1 MTRAVVLG
9 GGFAGVLVAKVLSR
23 HVDEVTVV
31 EGGRYPAGPGVRP
44 GLPQAFHSHVLVTAG
59 AEALDTVLPGTLEA
73 LLARGAHRRGLP
85 DGALILSADGWFRRH
100 ETGAFMVSCSRWLL
114 DHVIRQRALAD
125 GAVAVRER
133 TRVLGLAGDASRV
146 TGVLVAHEDGSRET
160 LGAELV
166 VDATGRRS
174 RAGRWL
180 TAIGAPAVEEEVVD
194 PGLAYS
200 TRIYRAPPALAADL
214 PAIMVHPRPER
225 GRPGYGATLFPIEDG
240 RWIFTLTG
248 TRAARPP
255 SDEPGFTQCAR
266 SLRSPIAAELLAA
279 AEPLGA
285 VRPFRATANR
295 RRYFERLPLP
305 EGFLVIGD
313 ALTAV
318 NPVYSHGMSVA
329 LLGALRLDRELGERG
344 ARPSVLPAVQAAVAE
359 AASES
364 WRMATEQDRARA
376 LAEGSGLAEG
386 PAQDS
391 TQGSTDGPAQG
402 PAQGSTQGS
411 ADGFTQGPAD
421 GSVQGPAAAPLSAAG
436 QRMRARV
443 SRAVLGSPVLMTRL
457 FRAQTL
463 VPSGAAL
470 PTPSAGRPA
479 APPLDTDEAVAQFPG
494 LRDWWFSERGVQP
507 PTPGREP

>member
-1 MTRAVVLG
+1 MTKAVVLG
-9 GGFAGVLVAKVLSR
+9 GGFAGVLVAQVLSR

-59 AEALDTVLPGTLEA
+59 AQALEALLPGTLEA

-100 ETGAFMVSCSRWLL
+100 ETGAFMISCSRWLM

-125 GAVAVRER
+125 GVDGAVTVRER

-146 TGVLVAHEDGSRET
+146 TGVRVMGEDGSAAT
-160 LGAELV
+160 LRADLV

-174 RAGRWL
+174 RAGQWL
-180 TAIGAPAVEEEVVD
+180 TAIGGPGVEEEVVD

-200 TRIYRAPPALAADL
+200 TRIYRAPPGLAADL
-214 PAIMVHPRPER
+214 PAIMVHPRPSS

-255 SDEPGFTQCAR
+255 VDEPGFTDGAR
-266 SLRSPIAAELLAA
+266 SLRSPIVAELLAA
-279 AEPLGA
+279 AEPLGG

-329 LLGALRLDRELGERG
+329 LLGAVRLDRELTERG
-344 ARPSVLPAVQAAVAE
+344 ARPSALPAVQAAVAE
-359 AASES
+359 VAAES
-364 WRMATEQDRARA
+364 WRMATEQDRVRA
-376 LAEGSGLAEG
+376 FAEGSASAEG
-386 PAQDS
+386 RA
-391 TQGSTDGPAQG
+391 STDGSG
-402 PAQGSTQGS
+402 
-411 ADGFTQGPAD
+411 
-421 GSVQGPAAAPLSAAG
+421 SAAG

-443 SRAVLGSPVLMTRL
+443 SQAVLSSPVLMTRL

-470 PTPSAGRPA
+470 PRPSAGRSA

-494 LRDWWFSERGVQP
+494 LRDWWFSERGPHQ

>member
-9 GGFAGVLVAKVLSR
+9 GGFAGVLVARVLSR

-59 AEALDTVLPGTLEA
+59 AEALDALLPGTLEA

-100 ETGAFMVSCSRWLL
+100 ETGAFMVSCSRWLM

-125 GAVAVRER
+125 GAVTVRER
-133 TRVLGLAGDASRV
+133 TRVLGLVGDASRV
-146 TGVLVAHEDGSRET
+146 TGVLVADEDGSCTT
-160 LGAELV
+160 LRADLV

-180 TAIGAPAVEEEVVD
+180 SEIGGAAVEERVLD
-194 PGLAYS
+194 PGMAYS
-200 TRIYRAPPALAADL
+200 TRIYRAPPGLAADL
-214 PAIMVHPRPER
+214 PAIMLHPRASSDRPE
-225 GRPGYGATLFPIEDG
+225 YGATLFPIEDG

-248 TRAARPP
+248 TREARPP
-255 SDEPGFTQCAR
+255 ADEPGFTDCAR

-279 AEPLGA
+279 AEPLGG

-295 RRYFERLPLP
+295 RRYFERLPP
-305 EGFLVIGD
+305 PDGFLVIGD

-329 LLGALRLDRELGERG
+329 LLSVVRLDRELTRRG
-344 ARPSVLPAVQAAVAE
+344 ARPSVLPFVQAAVAE
-359 AASES
+359 VASES

-376 LAEGSGLAEG
+376 AAVAEGSGR
-386 PAQDS
+386 PR
-391 TQGSTDGPAQG
+391 
-402 PAQGSTQGS
+402 
-411 ADGFTQGPAD
+411 
-421 GSVQGPAAAPLSAAG
+421 SAAG
-436 QRMRARV
+436 EQMRARM
-443 SRAVLGSPVLMTRL
+443 SRAVLSSPALMSRL

-463 VPSGAAL
+463 VPSGAAAPPDL
-470 PTPSAGRPA
+470 PASAGGRSA

-494 LRDWWFSERGVQP
+494 LRDWWFSERGLQQSV
-507 PTPGREP
+507 PGREP

>member
-1 MTRAVVLG
+1 MTKAVVLG
-9 GGFAGVLVAKVLSR
+9 GGFAGVLVARVLSR

-59 AEALDTVLPGTLEA
+59 AQALDTLLPGTLEA

-100 ETGAFMVSCSRWLL
+100 ETGAFMVSCSRWLM
-114 DHVIRQRALAD
+114 DHVIRQRALAG
-125 GAVAVRER
+125 GAVTVRER
-133 TRVLGLAGDASRV
+133 TRVVGLVGDASRV
-146 TGVLVAHEDGSRET
+146 TGVRVTGEDGSEAT
-160 LGAELV
+160 LRADLV

-180 TAIGAPAVEEEVVD
+180 TGIGGPGVEEEVVD

-200 TRIYRAPPALAADL
+200 TRIYRAPPGLAADL
-214 PAIMVHPRPER
+214 PAIMLHPRPSS
-225 GRPGYGATLFPIEDG
+225 GRPGYGATLFPIEGG

-255 SDEPGFTQCAR
+255 VDEPGFTDGAR
-266 SLRSPIAAELLAA
+266 SLRSPIVAELLAA
-279 AEPLGA
+279 AEPLGG

-305 EGFLVIGD
+305 DGFLVIGD

-329 LLGALRLDRELGERG
+329 LLGALRLDRELAERG
-344 ARPSVLPAVQAAVAE
+344 ARPSALPAVQAAVAE
-359 AASES
+359 AAAES
-364 WRMATEQDRARA
+364 WRMATEQDRVRA
-376 LAEGSGLAEG
+376 FAEGSASAGGSGSAEGSG
-386 PAQDS
+386 S
-391 TQGSTDGPAQG
+391 GS
-402 PAQGSTQGS
+402 GS
-411 ADGFTQGPAD
+411 
-421 GSVQGPAAAPLSAAG
+421 GSVEGSGSAAG

-443 SRAVLGSPVLMTRL
+443 SQAVLSSPVLMTRL

-463 VPSGAAL
+463 VPSGAPL
-470 PTPSAGRPA
+470 PRPSAGRSA

-494 LRDWWFSERGVQP
+494 LRDWWFSERGPRQ

>member
-1 MTRAVVLG
+1 MTKAVVLG
-9 GGFAGVLVAKVLSR
+9 GGFAGVLVARVLSR

-59 AEALDTVLPGTLEA
+59 AQALDTLLPGTLEA

-100 ETGAFMVSCSRWLL
+100 ETGAFMVSCSRWLM

-125 GAVAVRER
+125 GAVTVRER
-133 TRVLGLAGDASRV
+133 TRVLGLVGDASRV
-146 TGVLVAHEDGSRET
+146 TGVRVAGEDGSGEDGSDET
-160 LGAELV
+160 LRADLV

-180 TAIGAPAVEEEVVD
+180 TAIGGPGVEEEVVD

-200 TRIYRAPPALAADL
+200 TRIYRAPPGLAADL
-214 PAIMVHPRPER
+214 PAIMVHPRPSG

-255 SDEPGFTQCAR
+255 VDEPGFTDGAR
-266 SLRSPIAAELLAA
+266 SLRSPIVAELLAA
-279 AEPLGA
+279 AEPLGG

-329 LLGALRLDRELGERG
+329 LLGALRLERELAERG

-359 AASES
+359 TAAES
-364 WRMATEQDRARA
+364 WRMATEQDRVRA
-376 LAEGSGLAEG
+376 FAEGSAPADGPGSAEGSG
-386 PAQDS
+386 
-391 TQGSTDGPAQG
+391 
-402 PAQGSTQGS
+402 
-411 ADGFTQGPAD
+411 
-421 GSVQGPAAAPLSAAG
+421 SAAG
-436 QRMRARV
+436 RRMRARV
-443 SRAVLGSPVLMTRL
+443 SQAVLSSPVLMTRL

-470 PTPSAGRPA
+470 PRPSAGRSA

-494 LRDWWFSERGVQP
+494 LRDWWFSERGPHQ

>member
-23 HVDEVTVV
+23 HADEVTVV
-31 EGGRYPAGPGVRP
+31 EGGRYPDGPGVRP
-44 GLPQAFHSHVLVTAG
+44 ELPQAYHSHVLVTAG
-59 AEALDTVLPGTLEA
+59 AEALDTLLPGTLEA

-100 ETGAFMVSCSRWLL
+100 ETGAFMVSCSRWLM
-114 DHVIRQRALAD
+114 DDVIRQRALAD
-125 GAVAVRER
+125 GAVTVRER
-133 TRVLGLAGDASRV
+133 TRVLGLAGDATRV

-160 LGAELV
+160 LGADLV

-180 TAIGAPAVEEEVVD
+180 TAIGGPGVEEEVLD

-214 PAIMVHPRPER
+214 PAVMVHPRPER

-255 SDEPGFTQCAR
+255 SDEPGFTDCAR
-266 SLRSPIAAELLAA
+266 SLRSPLAAELLAA
-279 AEPLGA
+279 AEPLGG

-295 RRYFERLPLP
+295 RRFFERLPLP
-305 EGFLVIGD
+305 EGFLVVGD

-329 LLGALRLDRELGERG
+329 LLGALRLDRELSERG
-344 ARPSVLPAVQAAVAE
+344 ARPRALPAIQAAMAAVA
-359 AASES
+359 AES

-376 LAEGSGLAEG
+376 VAEGSGSGEG
-386 PAQDS
+386 SGA
-391 TQGSTDGPAQG
+391 
-402 PAQGSTQGS
+402 
-411 ADGFTQGPAD
+411 
-421 GSVQGPAAAPLSAAG
+421 GPAAGPGSGPGSAPLSAAG
-436 QRMRARV
+436 QRMRAKV

-463 VPSGAAL
+463 VPVQTPFPAQEPVPARTPVPSGPAL
-470 PTPSAGRPA
+470 PAPSAGRPA
-479 APPLDTDEAVAQFPG
+479 APPLDTDEAVAQFPE

-507 PTPGREP
+507 PDPGREP

>member
-1 MTRAVVLG
+1 MTKAVVLG

-31 EGGRYPAGPGVRP
+31 EGGRYPAGPGVRT

-100 ETGAFMVSCSRWLL
+100 ETGAFMISCSRWLM

-125 GAVAVRER
+125 GAVTVRER
-133 TRVLGLAGDASRV
+133 TRVLGLVGDASRV
-146 TGVLVAHEDGSRET
+146 SGVLVAGEDGSGET
-160 LGAELV
+160 LDADLV

-174 RAGRWL
+174 RAARWL
-180 TAIGAPAVEEEVVD
+180 TAIGGPGVEEEVVD

-200 TRIYRAPPALAADL
+200 TRIYRAPPGLAAGL
-214 PAIMVHPRPER
+214 PAIMVHPRPSS

-255 SDEPGFTQCAR
+255 ADEPGFTACAR

-279 AEPLGA
+279 AEPLGG

-295 RRYFERLPLP
+295 RRFFERLPLP
-305 EGFLVIGD
+305 EGFLVVGD

-329 LLGALRLDRELGERG
+329 LLGAVRLDRELTERG
-344 ARPSVLPAVQAAVAE
+344 AGPGVLPAVQAAVAE
-359 AASES
+359 VASES
-364 WRMATEQDRARA
+364 WRMATEQDRVRA
-376 LAEGSGLAEG
+376 VAEG
-386 PAQDS
+386 P
-391 TQGSTDGPAQG
+391 G
-402 PAQGSTQGS
+402 
-411 ADGFTQGPAD
+411 
-421 GSVQGPAAAPLSAAG
+421 AAPLPVSAAG

-443 SRAVLGSPVLMTRL
+443 SQAVLSSPALMTRL

-463 VPSGAAL
+463 APS
-470 PTPSAGRPA
+470 PTPVPAGPCA
-479 APPLDTDEAVAQFPG
+479 APPRNTDEAVAQFPG
-494 LRDWWFSERGVQP
+494 LRDWWFSERGVQQQ
-507 PTPGREP
+507 TQGREP

>member
-9 GGFAGVLVAKVLSR
+9 GGFAGVLVAKVLAR
-23 HVDEVTVV
+23 HADEVTVV
-31 EGGRYPAGPGVRP
+31 EGGRYPDGPGVRP
-44 GLPQAFHSHVLVTAG
+44 ELPQAFHSHVLVTAG
-59 AEALDTVLPGTLEA
+59 AEALDTLLPGTLEA

-100 ETGAFMVSCSRWLL
+100 ETGAFMVSCSRWLM

-125 GAVAVRER
+125 GAVTVRER

-146 TGVLVAHEDGSRET
+146 TGVLIAHEDGSRET
-160 LGAELV
+160 LGADLV

-180 TAIGAPAVEEEVVD
+180 TAIGGPGVEEEVLD

-200 TRIYRAPPALAADL
+200 TRIYRAPRALAAGL
-214 PAIMVHPRPER
+214 PAVMVHPRPER

-248 TRAARPP
+248 TREARPP
-255 SDEPGFTQCAR
+255 SDEPGFTDCAR
-266 SLRSPIAAELLAA
+266 SLRSPLAAELLAA
-279 AEPLGA
+279 AEPLGG

-295 RRYFERLPLP
+295 RRFFERLPLP
-305 EGFLVIGD
+305 EGFLVVGD

-329 LLGALRLDRELGERG
+329 LLGAVRLDRELAERG
-344 ARPSVLPAVQAAVAE
+344 ARPGALPAIQAAMAE
-359 AASES
+359 VASES

-376 LAEGSGLAEG
+376 VAEAVAEAAGAGAGAGPEVG
-386 PAQDS
+386 PAS
-391 TQGSTDGPAQG
+391 
-402 PAQGSTQGS
+402 
-411 ADGFTQGPAD
+411 
-421 GSVQGPAAAPLSAAG
+421 APLSAAR
-436 QRMRARV
+436 QQMRAKV

-463 VPSGAAL
+463 VPAQMRVPAPTPVPAQTPVPSGPAL
-470 PTPSAGRPA
+470 PAPSSGRPA
-479 APPLDTDEAVAQFPG
+479 APPLDTDEAVAQFPE
-494 LRDWWFSERGVQP
+494 LRDWWFSARGVQP
-507 PTPGREP
+507 PVPGRAP

>member
-1 MTRAVVLG
+1 MTKAVVLG
-9 GGFAGVLVAKVLSR
+9 GGFAGVLVARVLSR

-31 EGGRYPAGPGVRP
+31 EGGRYPSGPGVRP

-59 AEALDTVLPGTLEA
+59 AQALDALLPGTLEA

-100 ETGAFMVSCSRWLL
+100 ETGAFMISCSRWLM

-125 GAVAVRER
+125 GVDGVDGAVTVRER
-133 TRVLGLAGDASRV
+133 TRVLGLVGDASRV
-146 TGVLVAHEDGSRET
+146 TGVRVTGEDGSDET
-160 LGAELV
+160 LRADLV

-174 RAGRWL
+174 RAGQWL
-180 TAIGAPAVEEEVVD
+180 TAIGGPGVQEEVVD

-200 TRIYRAPPALAADL
+200 TRIYRAPPGLAADL
-214 PAIMVHPRPER
+214 PAIMLHPRPST

-255 SDEPGFTQCAR
+255 VDEPGFTDGAR
-266 SLRSPIAAELLAA
+266 SLRSPIVAELLAA
-279 AEPLGA
+279 AEPLGG

-305 EGFLVIGD
+305 DGFLVIGD

-329 LLGALRLDRELGERG
+329 LLGAVRLDRELAERG
-344 ARPSVLPAVQAAVAE
+344 ARPSVLPTVQAAVAE
-359 AASES
+359 VAAES
-364 WRMATEQDRARA
+364 WTMATEQDRVRA
-376 LAEGSGLAEG
+376 FAEGSASAEGSG
-386 PAQDS
+386 S
-391 TQGSTDGPAQG
+391 GSG
-402 PAQGSTQGS
+402 PAQGSG
-411 ADGFTQGPAD
+411 
-421 GSVQGPAAAPLSAAG
+421 SAAG

-443 SRAVLGSPVLMTRL
+443 SQAVLSSPVLMTRL

-463 VPSGAAL
+463 VPTGAAL
-470 PTPSAGRPA
+470 PRPSAGRSA

-494 LRDWWFSERGVQP
+494 LRDWWFSERGPHQS
-507 PTPGREP
+507 TPGREP

>member
-1 MTRAVVLG
+1 MTKAVVLG
-9 GGFAGVLVAKVLSR
+9 GGFAGVLVARVLSR

-59 AEALDTVLPGTLEA
+59 AQALDTLLPGTLEA

-100 ETGAFMVSCSRWLL
+100 ETGAFMVSCSRWLM

-125 GAVAVRER
+125 GAVTVRER
-133 TRVLGLAGDASRV
+133 TRVLGLVGDASRV
-146 TGVLVAHEDGSRET
+146 TGVRVTGEDGSGET
-160 LGAELV
+160 LRADLV

-174 RAGRWL
+174 RAGQWL
-180 TAIGAPAVEEEVVD
+180 TAIGGPGVEEEVVD

-200 TRIYRAPPALAADL
+200 TRIYRAPPGLAADL
-214 PAIMVHPRPER
+214 PAIMVHPRPSS
-225 GRPGYGATLFPIEDG
+225 GRPGYGATLFPIEGG

-255 SDEPGFTQCAR
+255 VDEPGFTDGAR

-279 AEPLGA
+279 AEPLGG

-305 EGFLVIGD
+305 DGFLVIGD

-329 LLGALRLDRELGERG
+329 LLGAVRLDRELAERG

-359 AASES
+359 AAAES
-364 WRMATEQDRARA
+364 WRMATEQDRVRA
-376 LAEGSGLAEG
+376 FAEGSASAGGSASAEGSG
-386 PAQDS
+386 S
-391 TQGSTDGPAQG
+391 GS
-402 PAQGSTQGS
+402 GS
-411 ADGFTQGPAD
+411 
-421 GSVQGPAAAPLSAAG
+421 GSVEGSGSAAG

-443 SRAVLGSPVLMTRL
+443 SQAVLSSPVLMTRL

-470 PTPSAGRPA
+470 PRPSAGRSA

-494 LRDWWFSERGVQP
+494 LRDWWFSERGPHQ

>member
-1 MTRAVVLG
+1 M
-9 GGFAGVLVAKVLSR
+9 
-23 HVDEVTVV
+23 
-31 EGGRYPAGPGVRP
+31 
-44 GLPQAFHSHVLVTAG
+44 TAG
-59 AEALDTVLPGTLEA
+59 AEALDTVLPGTLAA

-100 ETGAFMVSCSRWLL
+100 ETGAFMVSCSRWLM
-114 DHVIRQRALAD
+114 DHVIRERALAD
-125 GAVAVRER
+125 GAITVRER
-133 TRVLGLAGDASRV
+133 TRVLGLVGDASRV
-146 TGVLVAHEDGSRET
+146 TGVLVAGEDGSAET
-160 LGAELV
+160 LRADLV

-180 TAIGAPAVEEEVVD
+180 TAIGGPGVEEEVVD

-200 TRIYRAPPALAADL
+200 TRIYRAPPGLAATL
-214 PAIMVHPRPER
+214 PAIMLHPRPSS

-255 SDEPGFTQCAR
+255 VDEPGFTDCAR

-279 AEPLGA
+279 AEPLGG

-295 RRYFERLPLP
+295 RRFFERLPLP
-305 EGFLVIGD
+305 EGFLVVGD

-329 LLGALRLDRELGERG
+329 LLGAVRLDRELTQRG
-344 ARPSVLPAVQAAVAE
+344 ARPSALPAVQAAVAE
-359 AASES
+359 VARES
-364 WRMATEQDRARA
+364 WRMATEQDRVRA
-376 LAEGSGLAEG
+376 AAEEG
-386 PAQDS
+386 PV
-391 TQGSTDGPAQG
+391 
-402 PAQGSTQGS
+402 S
-411 ADGFTQGPAD
+411 AEPP
-421 GSVQGPAAAPLSAAG
+421 VSAAG
-436 QRMRARV
+436 LRMRAKV
-443 SRAVLGSPVLMTRL
+443 SQAVLNSPALMTRL

-463 VPSGAAL
+463 VPAPAGS
-470 PTPSAGRPA
+470 PRPSAGPSA

-494 LRDWWFSERGVQP
+494 LRDWWFSERAVQQ

>member
-59 AEALDTVLPGTLEA
+59 AEALDTLLPGTLDA

-100 ETGAFMVSCSRWLL
+100 ETGAFMVSCSRWLM

-125 GAVAVRER
+125 GAVTVRER

-146 TGVLVAHEDGSRET
+146 RGVLVAGEDGSGET
-160 LGAELV
+160 LRADLV

-180 TAIGAPAVEEEVVD
+180 TAIGGPEVEEEVVD

-200 TRIYRAPPALAADL
+200 TRIYRAPPGLAADL
-214 PAIMVHPRPER
+214 PAIMVHPRPSS

-255 SDEPGFTQCAR
+255 VDEPGFTDCVR

-279 AEPLGA
+279 AEPLGG

-295 RRYFERLPLP
+295 RRFFERLPLP
-305 EGFLVIGD
+305 EGFLVVGD

-329 LLGALRLDRELGERG
+329 LLGALRLDRELTERG
-344 ARPSVLPAVQAAVAE
+344 AGPRVLPAVQVAVAE
-359 AASES
+359 VASES
-364 WRMATEQDRARA
+364 WRMATEQDRVRA
-376 LAEGSGLAEG
+376 AAESPVSASGSGL
-386 PAQDS
+386 
-391 TQGSTDGPAQG
+391 GS
-402 PAQGSTQGS
+402 GSGS
-411 ADGFTQGPAD
+411 AGRP
-421 GSVQGPAAAPLSAAG
+421 VSAAG

-443 SRAVLGSPVLMTRL
+443 SQAVLSSPALMTRL

-463 VPSGAAL
+463 VPSPAGSAV
-470 PTPSAGRPA
+470 PSAGPCA

-494 LRDWWFSERGVQP
+494 LRDWWFSQRGVPQ

>member
-9 GGFAGVLVAKVLSR
+9 GGFAGVLAATVLAR

-59 AEALDTVLPGTLEA
+59 AEALDALLPGTLEA
-73 LLARGAHRRGLP
+73 LLAQGAHRRGLP

-100 ETGAFMVSCSRWLL
+100 DTGAFMVSCSRWLM
-114 DHVIRQRALAD
+114 DHVIRQRALAE
-125 GAVAVRER
+125 GTVTVRER
-133 TRVLGLAGDASRV
+133 TRVLGLAGDAARV
-146 TGVLVAHEDGSRET
+146 TGVLVAGEDGSGET
-160 LGAELV
+160 LRADLV

-180 TAIGAPAVEEEVVD
+180 TAIGGPAVEEEAVD

-200 TRIYRAPPALAADL
+200 TRIYRAPPGLAADL
-214 PAIMVHPRPER
+214 PAIMLHPRPSN
-225 GRPGYGATLFPIEDG
+225 GLPGYGATLFPIEGG

-248 TRAARPP
+248 TRVARPP
-255 SDEPGFTQCAR
+255 VDEPGFTDCAR
-266 SLRSPIAAELLAA
+266 SLRSPLAAELLAA
-279 AEPLGA
+279 AEPLGG
-285 VRPFRATANR
+285 VRPFRTTANR

-329 LLGALRLDRELGERG
+329 LLGALRLDRELAERG

-359 AASES
+359 VAAES
-364 WRMATEQDRARA
+364 WRMATEQDRVRA
-376 LAEGSGLAEG
+376 LAEGHASAEDSARPEGVAPAEG
-386 PAQDS
+386 IAAAAGTTS
-391 TQGSTDGPAQG
+391 ARGP
-402 PAQGSTQGS
+402 GS
-411 ADGFTQGPAD
+411 A
-421 GSVQGPAAAPLSAAG
+421 SG
-436 QRMRARV
+436 QRMRALV
-443 SRAVLGSPVLMTRL
+443 SQAVLSSPVLMTRL

-463 VPSGAAL
+463 VPSRAAL
-470 PTPSAGRPA
+470 PGPSAGLSA

-494 LRDWWFSERGVQP
+494 LRDWWFSERGPRP
-507 PTPGREP
+507 PAPGREP